1 LSDWTLFGPEIKR
14 LRDKK
19 SIKEVAELAGIDRG
33 HLSRLERSKHRPSEH
48 NVSGFGCDK

>member
-33 HLSRLERSKHRPSEH
+33 HLSRLERSKSKCKQKNSPL
-48 NVSGFGCDK
+48 